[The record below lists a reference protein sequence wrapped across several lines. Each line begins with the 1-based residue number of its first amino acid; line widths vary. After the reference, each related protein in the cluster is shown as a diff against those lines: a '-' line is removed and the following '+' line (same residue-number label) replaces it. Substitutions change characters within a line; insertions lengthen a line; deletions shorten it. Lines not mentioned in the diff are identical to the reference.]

1 MAQAKSLKFAEQ
13 VVMLG
18 DGATPTE
25 LFAAP
30 CGTTELTLDV
40 NIETN
45 TTNVPDCT
53 DPDLPAW
60 LVSDEVSK
68 QMVIT
73 MSGTLDRD
81 AKIEWEE
88 WLMAGGEKNVRWV
101 TTGNLAAGG
110 GYYQA
115 PGILSQF
122 QYQGQ
127 RGQRW
132 TFNIGIT
139 LNGKPV
145 YTPAAA

>member
-1 MAQAKSLKFAEQ
+1 MAQAKSLKFADQ
-13 VVMLG
+13 IVMLG

-73 MSGTLDRD
+73 LSGTLDRD
-81 AKIEWEE
+81 AKIMWEE
-88 WLMAGGEKNVRWV
+88 WLMEGGEKNVRWV
-101 TTGNLAAGG
+101 TTGTAAEGG

-132 TFNIGIT
+132 QFNIGIT
-139 LNGKPV
+139 LNGKPAH
-145 YTPAAA
+145 TPAA